1 MKCVMEREA
10 MAEKRD
16 YYEVLGVDK
25 NADDATIKKAYRQLA
40 KKYHPDANPG
50 DKDAEAKFKEAGEAY
65 AVLSD
70 PEKRA
75 AYDKYGHAAFDP
87 NSAAGRASGFGG
99 YDFGGMDFTDIFGDL
114 FGFGGGFSGF
124 GGRSYGGSATA
135 ARRGA
140 DVRAMIRISFMDAI
154 NGCEKEVEINYKDT
168 CSSCGGTGAKKG
180 TSPETCPKC
189 GGRGKITVT
198 QSNPFFGQMQTV
210 TTCPDCQG
218 RGKIIREKCPDCR
231 GTGYIQTKKRIKVN
245 IPAGIDDGQAI
256 RLQGVGEPGSNGG
269 PRGDLLVEV
278 AVSDDPK
285 FKRQG
290 NTIFST
296 VSVPYAKMVL
306 GGPIHINTVDGKVE
320 YQIKPGT
327 PTDTKVRFKGK
338 GVPYINNKNVRGDHY
353 VTLMVNIPTTMNREQ
368 KEALREFS
376 KLCGEDPDKP

>member
-1 MKCVMEREA
+1 

-25 NADDATIKKAYRQLA
+25 NADDAAIKKAYRQLA

-50 DKDAEAKFKEAGEAY
+50 NKDAEAKFKEAGEAY

-99 YDFGGMDFTDIFGDL
+99 FDFGGMDFTDIFSDL
-114 FGFGGGFSGF
+114 FGFGGGFSRGGF
-124 GGRSYGGSATA
+124 SSYGGNATA

-140 DVRAMIRISFMDAI
+140 DVRALVRISFMEAVK
-154 NGCEKEVEINYKDT
+154 GCEKEVEINYKET
-168 CSSCGGTGAKKG
+168 CSSCGGSGARKG
-180 TSPETCPKC
+180 TSPETCPRC
-189 GGRGKITVT
+189 GGRGKVTVT
-198 QSNPFFGQMQTV
+198 QNNPFFGQMQTV

-218 RGKIIREKCPDCR
+218 KGTIIKEKCHDCR
-231 GTGYIQTKKRIKVN
+231 GTGYIQTKKKLKVS

-256 RLQGVGEPGSNGG
+256 RLSGVGEPGSNGG

-278 AVSDDPK
+278 AVSEDPK

-290 NTIFST
+290 NTIFTT
-296 VSVPYAKMVL
+296 VSVPFSKMVL
-306 GGPIHINTVDGKVE
+306 GGPIHINTVDGMIE

-338 GVPYINNKNVRGDHY
+338 GVPYVNNKNVRGDQY
-353 VTLMVNIPTTMNREQ
+353 VTLMVNVPTTLNGEQ
-368 KEALREFS
+368 KEALRKFS
-376 KLCGEDPDKP
+376 KLCGIDPDKP

>member
-1 MKCVMEREA
+1 

-25 NADDATIKKAYRQLA
+25 NADDAAIKKAYRQLA

-50 DKDAEAKFKEAGEAY
+50 NKDAEAKFKEAGEAY

-99 YDFGGMDFTDIFGDL
+99 FDFGGMDFTDIFSDL
-114 FGFGGGFSGF
+114 FGFGGGFSRGGF
-124 GGRSYGGSATA
+124 SSYGGSATA

-140 DVRAMIRISFMDAI
+140 DVRALVRISFMEAVK
-154 NGCEKEVEINYKDT
+154 GCEKEVEINYKET
-168 CSSCGGTGAKKG
+168 CSSCGGSGARKG
-180 TSPETCPKC
+180 TSPETCPRC
-189 GGRGKITVT
+189 GGRGKVTVT
-198 QSNPFFGQMQTV
+198 QNNPFFGQMQTV
-210 TTCPDCQG
+210 TICPDCQG
-218 RGKIIREKCPDCR
+218 KGTIIKEKCPDCR
-231 GTGYIQTKKRIKVN
+231 GTGYIQTKKKLKVS

-256 RLQGVGEPGSNGG
+256 RLSGVGEPGSNGG

-278 AVSDDPK
+278 AVSEDPK

-290 NTIFST
+290 NTIFTT
-296 VSVPYAKMVL
+296 VSVPFSKMGL
-306 GGPIHINTVDGKVE
+306 GGRIHINTVDGMIE

-338 GVPYINNKNVRGDHY
+338 GVPYVNNKNIRGDQY
-353 VTLMVNIPTTMNREQ
+353 VTLMVNVPTTLNGEQ
-368 KEALREFS
+368 KEALKKFS
-376 KLCGEDPDKP
+376 KLCGVDPDKP

>member
-1 MKCVMEREA
+1 

-25 NADDATIKKAYRQLA
+25 NADDAAIKKAYRQLA

-50 DKDAEAKFKEAGEAY
+50 NKDAEAKFKEAGEAY

-99 YDFGGMDFTDIFGDL
+99 FDFGGMDFTDIFSDL
-114 FGFGGGFSGF
+114 FGFGGGFSRGGF
-124 GGRSYGGSATA
+124 SSYGGSATA

-140 DVRAMIRISFMDAI
+140 DVRALVRISFMEAVK
-154 NGCEKEVEINYKDT
+154 GCEKEVEINYKET
-168 CSSCGGTGAKKG
+168 CSSCGGSGAKKG
-180 TSPETCPKC
+180 TSPETCPRC
-189 GGRGKITVT
+189 GGRGKVTVT
-198 QSNPFFGQMQTV
+198 QNNPFFGQMQTV
-210 TTCPDCQG
+210 TICPDCQG
-218 RGKIIREKCPDCR
+218 KGTIIKEKCPDCR
-231 GTGYIQTKKRIKVN
+231 GTGYIQTKKKLKVS

-256 RLQGVGEPGSNGG
+256 RLSGVGEPGSNGG

-278 AVSDDPK
+278 AVSEDPK

-290 NTIFST
+290 NTIFTT
-296 VSVPYAKMVL
+296 VSVPFSKMVL
-306 GGPIHINTVDGKVE
+306 GGPIHINTVDGMIE

-338 GVPYINNKNVRGDHY
+338 GVPYVNNKNIRGDQY
-353 VTLMVNIPTTMNREQ
+353 VTLMVNVPTTLNGEQ
-368 KEALREFS
+368 KEALKKFS
-376 KLCGEDPDKP
+376 RLCGIDPDKP

>member
-1 MKCVMEREA
+1 

-25 NADDATIKKAYRQLA
+25 NADDAAIKKAYRQLA

-50 DKDAEAKFKEAGEAY
+50 DKEAEAKFKEAGEAY

-70 PEKRA
+70 AEKRA

-99 YDFGGMDFTDIFGDL
+99 YDFGGMDFSDIFSDL
-114 FGFGGGFSGF
+114 FGGGFGGF
-124 GGRSYGGSATA
+124 GGFSSRSYGGGASA

-140 DVRAMIRISFMDAI
+140 DLRAVVRIGFMDAI
-154 NGCEKEVEINYKDT
+154 NGCKKEIEINYKET
-168 CSSCGGTGAKKG
+168 CSSCGGSGAKAG
-180 TSPETCPKC
+180 TSPEICPRC
-189 GGRGKITVT
+189 GGRGKITVV
-198 QSNPFFGQMQTV
+198 QNNSFFGQMQTV

-218 RGKIIREKCPDCR
+218 KGKIIKERCPSCR
-231 GTGYIQTKKRIKVN
+231 GTGFIQTRKKIEVN

-256 RLQGVGEPGSNGG
+256 RLSGMGEPGTNGG

-278 AVSDDPK
+278 AVSEDPK

-290 NTIFST
+290 TTIFST
-296 VSVPYAKMVL
+296 VAVPYAKMVL

-338 GVPYINNKNVRGDHY
+338 GVPYVNNKNVRGDHY
-353 VTLMVNIPTTMNREQ
+353 VTLMVNIPTTLNKEQ
-368 KEALREFS
+368 KESLKKFAV
-376 KLCGEDPDKP
+376 LCGENPDNP